1 MSAIENPLSLLSFD
15 QPLSIVA
22 VPIVPSYAT
31 ANKIP
36 VPLADGIASSFKSP
50 NAVLPNSLASIVSNG
65 MTPPPSYRESS
76 LYAAGSDPGVN
87 AQGLPIIHILSKQP
101 LPRSQWVGTSH
112 VASPPISDLKPFL
125 SEGVSWK
132 KILIVL
138 LIIFLVVVIILVIRL
153 LYKDSKRCEKATT
166 LGTSRNK
173 SKLLGTAK
181 TETSATTGSTA
192 ASTSSIPGV
201 SIFSAKNTAGP
212 SRSEGFSRL
221 LRPGPQV
228 QSSNG
233 PLTPIVE
240 KPEEENSQ
248 GAIRTADVSPHAKQ
262 GVKVPA
268 SNLDLAS
275 SSRSRSHQ
283 IVV

>member
-15 QPLSIVA
+15 QPSSIVA

-36 VPLADGIASSFKSP
+36 VPLGDGITSSFKSP

-76 LYAAGSDPGVN
+76 LYAAGSDPNVN

-138 LIIFLVVVIILVIRL
+138 LIIFLVVVIILGIHL
-153 LYKDSKRCEKATT
+153 LYRDSKRCDKATT

-181 TETSATTGSTA
+181 TETSATTGSSLFPIGSTA
-192 ASTSSIPGV
+192 TSSSSIPGA
-201 SIFSAKNTAGP
+201 SIFSTKNTVGP

-228 QSSNG
+228 QSSTG

-240 KPEEENSQ
+240 KPEEENSL
-248 GAIRTADVSPHAKQ
+248 
-262 GVKVPA
+262 GVKVQA
-268 SNLDLAS
+268 SNLSLAS
-275 SSRSRSHQ
+275 SSRSRSPQ
-283 IVV
+283 LVV